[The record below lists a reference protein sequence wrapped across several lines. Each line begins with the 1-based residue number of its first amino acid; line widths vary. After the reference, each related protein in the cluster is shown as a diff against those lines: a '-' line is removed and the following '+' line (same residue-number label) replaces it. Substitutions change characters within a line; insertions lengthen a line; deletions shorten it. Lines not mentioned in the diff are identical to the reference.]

1 MTRAGVLPGLAAAAL
16 LAVASGCS
24 APDDAGIEPSDRGQ
38 VARGEVVY
46 GQHCAS
52 CHGARLEGQP
62 DWRRRLPNGRLPAP
76 PHDASGHTWH
86 HRDELLVAITREGM
100 KPPWAPDGYQSDMPA
115 FAGVLGDDDIRAVL
129 AYIQSTW
136 PDDVRGAAQADARPA
151 GAAIRPRRAGAAA
164 PPGTRRGGSRGFE
177 NVPT

>member
-1 MTRAGVLPGLAAAAL
+1 VTRPIVSAGLAAAVL
-16 LAVASGCS
+16 LATIAGCS
-24 APDDAGIEPSDRGQ
+24 PTAEDGIDPSNAVQ
-38 VARGEVVY
+38 VACGDALY

-52 CHGARLEGQP
+52 CHGAQLEGQP
-62 DWRRRLPNGRLPAP
+62 EWRRRLPNGRLPAP

-86 HRDELLVAITREGM
+86 HRNELLVAITREGM

-136 PDDVRGAAQADARPA
+136 PFEVREQRKRMLDQQ
-151 GAAIRPRRAGAAA
+151 PRR
-164 PPGTRRGGSRGFE
+164 
-177 NVPT
+177 